1 MKSIVEKINEA
12 KAEYSKDNLLAIM
25 CMIETIANDGNY
37 SASIKANKLKPSIS
51 EKDAYDAAQILMN
64 QTIWKIN

>member
-1 MKSIVEKINEA
+1 MKSLVEKINEA

-25 CMIETIANDGNY
+25 CMVE
-37 SASIKANKLKPSIS
+37 SIVNEGDYDSSLKANKLKPTIS
-51 EKDAYDAAQILMN
+51 SKEVYDAAQILMN